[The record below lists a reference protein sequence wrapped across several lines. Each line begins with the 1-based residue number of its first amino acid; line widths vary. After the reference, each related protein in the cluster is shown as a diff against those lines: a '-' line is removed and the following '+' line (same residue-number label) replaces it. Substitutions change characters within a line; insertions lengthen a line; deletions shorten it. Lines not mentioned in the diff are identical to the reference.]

1 MSDVWKEITADASA
15 FDGLTKE
22 AGTELSGLIRTVTGI
37 NKEISGVESHLSELK
52 ISRDRYLFDLIPN
65 QMREI
70 GLDKVEVDGNKV
82 GLYTFVSGTM
92 PKDPLQKAAAL
103 QHLTDIGCS
112 DFIKND
118 VVIRFGVT
126 KHNEAKSL
134 QADLDEQGYQTT
146 SKTWVEPMTLKK
158 LIHERVEN
166 SQEIDLEM
174 FSAYLGTKA
183 KITKGS

>member
-52 ISRDRYLFDLIPN
+52 NNRDRYLFDLIPG

-82 GLYTFVSGTM
+82 SLYTFVSGTM
-92 PKDPLQKAAAL
+92 PKDPLQKAAAYS
-103 QHLTDIGCS
+103 I
-112 DFIKND
+112 
-118 VVIRFGVT
+118 
-126 KHNEAKSL
+126 
-134 QADLDEQGYQTT
+134 
-146 SKTWVEPMTLKK
+146 
-158 LIHERVEN
+158 
-166 SQEIDLEM
+166 
-174 FSAYLGTKA
+174 
-183 KITKGS
+183 

>member
-1 MSDVWKEITADASA
+1 
-15 FDGLTKE
+15 
-22 AGTELSGLIRTVTGI
+22 VT
-37 NKEISGVESHLSELK
+37 
-52 ISRDRYLFDLIPN
+52 
-65 QMREI
+65 
-70 GLDKVEVDGNKV
+70 
-82 GLYTFVSGTM
+82 
-92 PKDPLQKAAAL
+92 
-103 QHLTDIGCS
+103 QHNS
-112 DFIKND
+112 
-118 VVIRFGVT
+118 
-126 KHNEAKSL
+126 AKSL